1 MAEGQEQSP
10 FQRVVLTYFP
20 MFIAVL
26 SLCTSIYNGYLNSKF
41 VDLIQNN
48 TARIESLRTCKEI
61 IDAYFQVKFRVGEI
75 SGNAERASTGGGDS
89 SSAASFAQLEAA
101 NAVNRFAALGTYL
114 ANLRDDATRERYTSL
129 SQELEKIAGQAM
141 HTPRNGID
149 KLFETADGLFGTM
162 NDDCVRAAKSTS
174 I

>member
-1 MAEGQEQSP
+1 
-10 FQRVVLTYFP
+10 
-20 MFIAVL
+20 MFIAAL

-75 SGNAERASTGGGDS
+75 SSNAERGTAMGAGAESAVL
-89 SSAASFAQLEAA
+89 SAARLEAA
-101 NAVNRFAALGTYL
+101 NAVNRFASLGTYL
-114 ANLRDDATRERYTSL
+114 ANLRDDATRERYTNL
-129 SQELEKIAGQAM
+129 SQELEKIVTQAAR
-141 HTPRNGID
+141 TPRSEVD
-149 KLFETADGLFGTM
+149 KLFENADRIFAMM
-162 NDDCVRAAKSTS
+162 NDDCVKAAKNTS